1 MLRGTPPRKNKI
13 NLEDYG
19 FKRDIENRLLM
30 SNFTIFDVE
39 VLEEI
44 LHSSLTL
51 QVSNLASTLDI
62 DIEQVTEVV
71 DKLSQTGLLK
81 RTGEMIKVDKEMRK
95 YYEFQILKFDD
106 DFEPNMQFVQAL
118 LKKLPIHVLP
128 NWYAIP
134 RTSTNIF
141 ESIVERYLATPKIF
155 RRYLLE
161 LDLDDPILQKIVDDV
176 LSAPD
181 FKMRAKE
188 LRERHG
194 ITREQFEE
202 YLLLLEFNFVCCLS
216 YRKIDGDWK
225 EVVTP
230 FYEWRQYLRFLR
242 DTAPTP
248 FTPEV
253 TETYPGELAFANLMR
268 ARLKGLQ
275 KGPLTINAP
284 DHITNKLCQLGLA
297 RLDGDRLHFN
307 EEAAEWIALT
317 IEDQALAVYRH
328 PENRIVTAP
337 VDSILDNERNLREV
351 EKALSRVANTDWIEF
366 SQFLS
371 GMNVP
376 IGDTSGPALTKEG
389 RRWSYAI
396 PQYTPEEK
404 RYIHAALF
412 ERLFEAGFVTIGTH
426 ADGDAFRITPFGRAM
441 LSLA

>member
-1 MLRGTPPRKNKI
+1 
-13 NLEDYG
+13 
-19 FKRDIENRLLM
+19 M
-30 SNFTIFDVE
+30 SNFTIFDVQ

-51 QVSNLASTLDI
+51 QVSNLASTLDVE
-62 DIEQVTEVV
+62 IEQVTEVV

-161 LDLDDPILQKIVDDV
+161 LDFDDPVLQKIVDDV
-176 LSAPD
+176 FAAPGS
-181 FKMRAKE
+181 KIRARE

-194 ITREQFEE
+194 ITREKFEE

-242 DTAPTP
+242 DTVPTP
-248 FTPEV
+248 LATPV
-253 TETYPGELAFANLMR
+253 TDTYPGDLAFATLMR
-268 ARLKGLQ
+268 SRLEGLQ
-275 KGPLTINAP
+275 KGPLTTDTP
-284 DHITNKLCQLGLA
+284 DHITNKLCQLGLT
-297 RLDGDRLHFN
+297 RLDGNRLHFN
-307 EEAAEWIALT
+307 EEAAEWIDLT

-328 PENRIVTAP
+328 PENRIVTEP
-337 VDSILDNERNLREV
+337 VDSTLDTERNLREV
-351 EKALSRVANTDWIEF
+351 EKALSRVANTGWIDF
-366 SQFLS
+366 AQFLA

-376 IGDTSGPALTKEG
+376 IGETSGPALTKEG

-396 PQYTPEEK
+396 PQYTPDEK

-412 ERLFEAGFVTIGTH
+412 ERLFEAGFVSIGTYEG
-426 ADGDAFRITPFGRAM
+426 GDAFRITPFGRAM